1 MTTDGTPE
9 GRERSPTRVLVTG
22 GVSILLL
29 AVGWFALSH
38 FVMHTTVPDAIGE
51 ALGVAFALLVVA
63 SFLGAVLSSQGRHG

>member
-1 MTTDGTPE
+1 MTRDEKPD
-9 GRERSPTRVLVTG
+9 GRERSQTRVLVTG

-29 AVGWFALSH
+29 AVGWFVLSH
-38 FVMHTTVPDAIGE
+38 FVMHTAVPDAIGE